1 MPSTP
6 LFAPREFFATR
17 TPSLLG
23 AAVILAL
30 TGVVSVT
37 SGVPFVQQTTG
48 LDLSLG
54 AALAAVLVGGGI
66 GAAGIW
72 VVATALV
79 YLLSQALGGTGSV
92 TRTAAA
98 VGWAALPLLVVNSV
112 STAAVLVLAA
122 TGTLPAITSPN
133 AMPGW
138 LVAVNVLTGLVG
150 YLWIGH
156 LLAYAVHGVHDLA
169 VGRARVVAGLVVTV
183 PLLYSVS
190 LLL

>member
-23 AAVILAL
+23 AAAILYL

-54 AALAAVLVGGGI
+54 AALAAVLLGGAL
-66 GAAGIW
+66 GAVGIW

-79 YLLSQALGGTGSV
+79 YLVSQALGGSGSV
-92 TRTAAA
+92 TRTAAN
-98 VGWAALPLLVVNSV
+98 VGWAAFPLLVVNSV
-112 STAAVLVLAA
+112 STATVLALWA
-122 TGTLPAITSPN
+122 TGRLPTVVSSD
-133 AMPGW
+133 AMPFW
-138 LVAVNVLTGLVG
+138 LVAFNGLTGLVG
-150 YLWIGH
+150 YLWIGY
-156 LLAYAVHGVHDLA
+156 LLTYAVHDARGLA
-169 VGRARVVAGLVVTV
+169 VGRAGLVSGLVVTV